1 MTPLG
6 ETFAEASITA
16 RKEIFSSRV
25 KRIPIFNWL
34 KNLLKQSDEHKMGI
48 DVLQAALE
56 LEFTPA
62 DADQQI
68 YILINWGRYAEI
80 FVYDDQKEIIYL
92 EE

>member
-1 MTPLG
+1 M
-6 ETFAEASITA
+6 E
-16 RKEIFSSRV
+16 
-25 KRIPIFNWL
+25 
-34 KNLLKQSDEHKMGI
+34 I